1 MGTVPSKKTRGRAK
15 KDIAPSEPTSS
26 KVKPVAKVQT
36 TYRNPTKENKVL
48 TEEEIEALA
57 YLSDDSDQE
66 KEDPKVKEAP
76 KVKGPVTRKKN
87 MPIVA
92 ETVQAKESKKV
103 PIYMR
108 SAEEPKIS
116 ANPRI
121 ETLDPFEMSV
131 DSDEEEAK
139 KKKKKRTKRK
149 PKKKEAG
156 IILPF

>member
-1 MGTVPSKKTRGRAK
+1 
-15 KDIAPSEPTSS
+15 
-26 KVKPVAKVQT
+26 
-36 TYRNPTKENKVL
+36 
-48 TEEEIEALA
+48 
-57 YLSDDSDQE
+57 
-66 KEDPKVKEAP
+66 
-76 KVKGPVTRKKN
+76 
-87 MPIVA
+87 
-92 ETVQAKESKKV
+92 
-103 PIYMR
+103 MR

-156 IILPF
+156 IILPFGSAKKSNVAQALKQMNKILQNGTKLQLFPNT